1 MTSPKIRFVPGPVPK
16 RPGTRTT
23 DVIAVTTPGQP
34 TWLLSFDYEVRNKR
48 RVAVGIH
55 ITAASKHPDVELTTA
70 NLWTIPASSIFDE
83 WLRSTGPTRTVE
95 ITPKVI
101 GPKKGG
107 PLGNDVLR
115 KVADLYREALDQ
127 GLPPNQHVADR
138 LGISRSTATK
148 RIMKARQANFLGP
161 TTPGKQGEANT

>member
-1 MTSPKIRFVPGPVPK
+1 MTKLNVRIVSEPVPK
-16 RPGTRTT
+16 RPGIRTS
-23 DVIAVTTPGQP
+23 DVVAVTNPGHP
-34 TWLLSFDYEVRNKR
+34 TWLVSFDYEVRNKR

-55 ITAASKHPDVELTTA
+55 IVAGSKHPDVELTTA

-83 WLRSTGPTRTVE
+83 WLRSTGPTRTIE

-107 PLGNDVLR
+107 PLSIDLLR

-148 RIMKARQANFLGP
+148 RIMRARQAGYLGP
-161 TTPGKQGEANT
+161 TTPGKQGESTI